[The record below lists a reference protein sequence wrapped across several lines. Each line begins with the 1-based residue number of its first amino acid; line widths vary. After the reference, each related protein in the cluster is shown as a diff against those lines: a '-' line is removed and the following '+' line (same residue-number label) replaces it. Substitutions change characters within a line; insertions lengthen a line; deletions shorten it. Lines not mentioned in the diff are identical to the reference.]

1 MFYTFHKEMMNMSF
15 SERIVEVIC
24 QHTKGSRIIPLRVRL
39 EDEDGITQTY
49 NIKAYKDTTPHNG
62 YTLPSGVKVTSGIW
76 SFECKILVL
85 DSLRPIKLY
94 YNPRDNIWTVAK

>member
-1 MFYTFHKEMMNMSF
+1 MMSMGYN
-15 SERIVEVIC
+15 ERIVDVIC

-85 DSLRPIKLY
+85 DSLRQIKLY